1 MPVWNV
7 LYGDW
12 NGREIKFR
20 NVFDHWRLVHDIA
33 KMSKRLSRDKELT
46 EEEKKRAFAEEL
58 RRDMMYYYWSKCEWE
73 VIVSAWP
80 PRENMEAKIDV
91 WDQVKANWDIFLDYT
106 WEHRKD
112 IEKEVRR
119 LDESRTV

>member
-1 MPVWNV
+1 MLPVWNV
-7 LYGDW
+7 IVG
-12 NGREIKFR
+12 NFNSREIEFHD
-20 NVFDHWRLVHDIA
+20 VFNHYGLLRDIA
-33 KMSKRLSRDKELT
+33 KTSRKLTRNKELT
-46 EEEKKRAFAEEL
+46 DEQKKQAFAEEL

-73 VIVSAWP
+73 IIVSHWP
-80 PRENMEAKIDV
+80 PRESDRDVKLDV

-119 LDESRTV
+119 IDKS

>member
-1 MPVWNV
+1 MLPVWKVIVGNF
-7 LYGDW
+7 
-12 NGREIKFR
+12 NSREIEFHD
-20 NVFDHWRLVHDIA
+20 VFNHYGLLRDIA
-33 KMSKRLSRDKELT
+33 KASRKLTRNKELT
-46 EEEKKRAFAEEL
+46 DEQKKQAFAEEL

-73 VIVSAWP
+73 IIVSHWP
-80 PRENMEAKIDV
+80 PRESDRDVKLDV

-119 LDESRTV
+119 IDKS

>member
-1 MPVWNV
+1 MLPVWNV
-7 LYGDW
+7 IVG
-12 NGREIKFR
+12 NFNSREIEFHD
-20 NVFDHWRLVHDIA
+20 VFNHYGLLRDIA
-33 KMSKRLSRDKELT
+33 KTSRKLTRNKELT
-46 EEEKKRAFAEEL
+46 DEQKKQAFAEEL

-73 VIVSAWP
+73 IIVSHWP
-80 PRENMEAKIDV
+80 PRESDREAKLDV

-119 LDESRTV
+119 IDKS